1 MPLSLLLTIV
11 LSAALGASAVAD
23 FLTIAP
29 RVAMVRHLGLTKG
42 TEAQLG
48 VIAVLLITLVASV
61 GDGVLTTLAA
71 SFYVGYFLVVLA
83 LHRRLRDAAPNSVV
97 CAALAAVAL
106 ALAVLASLI
115 FR

>member
-11 LSAALGASAVAD
+11 LSAALGASAVTD
-23 FLTIAP
+23 FLMIAP

-71 SFYVGYFLVVLA
+71 SFYVGYFLVALA
-83 LHRRLRDAAPNSVV
+83 LHRHLRDAARDSVV

-106 ALAVLASLI
+106 ALAVLA
-115 FR
+115 